1 MVNGL
6 GQNHLKWLQVRK
18 FSKDHVYFVDL
29 WITFIHSWGGLEFQ
43 LKVCVEER
51 KEKIWWY
58 ARKKWGFFIMTAFS
72 PTFPEKKSKY
82 NIYFPKSFRQWKKQ
96 IFLVVENYL
105 LQWMKKDAAWRRA
118 NFVLAKSESKG
129 TELSGVVNLLEVDI
143 WLLWSLLLWCQSINY
158 RLLLML

>member
-18 FSKDHVYFVDL
+18 FYKDHVYFVDL
-29 WITFIHSWGGLEFQ
+29 WITLNFIHSWGGLEFQ

-82 NIYFPKSFRQWKKQ
+82 NIYFPKSFRQWKK
-96 IFLVVENYL
+96 NYFPGCGKL
-105 LQWMKKDAAWRRA
+105 FASMDITAVRRA
-118 NFVLAKSESKG
+118 NLFLAKSESKG

-143 WLLWSLLLWCQSINY
+143 YGCYGVFYCDVTLSITDCC
-158 RLLLML
+158 

>member
-58 ARKKWGFFIMTAFS
+58 ARKKCHWGFFIMTAFS

-82 NIYFPKSFRQWKKQ
+82 KIYFPKSFRQWKKQ
-96 IFLVVENYL
+96 IFLVVENYF
-105 LQWMKKDAAWRRA
+105 LQWTLLHEEEQICFWPNQNPR
-118 NFVLAKSESKG
+118 VLNYQ
-129 TELSGVVNLLEVDI
+129 VLLI
-143 WLLWSLLLWCQSINY
+143 C
-158 RLLLML
+158 